1 MRPFDRRFQSR
12 LQPSGSGTPSSPSP
26 SLRALSPSLLG
37 LHSRT
42 SSTGSKLE
50 GAGIENLE
58 DRSAPWD
65 VVRWTKLKKISSQ
78 LFTEAG
84 RRSFGTPT
92 CITVSATIAI
102 GTSKGI
108 VLVFDYTQ
116 SLKSI
121 IGPGTKAVECG
132 PITAIAVSADHT
144 TIAGGHANGH
154 IFTWELAK
162 PSRPFLKIPPL
173 APYQMEDRSEDGH
186 VEGVSVLHL
195 GFLGTRHTAL
205 VSADDKGMAFSHL
218 ATRGLGAVGRTVKT
232 ARVLGRYPVDAAVPA
247 SRPRKPSSVLGLS
260 VLPLGNSPE
269 RTDSM
274 GLVAML
280 TPYLLVVVSTTPIAQ
295 TQHKAARPKEVATDS
310 ALSGCLA
317 WYPAVKLKQQPPSP
331 SSSSRS
337 GSSLQV
343 SSSKPRLAYAWSNV
357 LTLLE
362 LSTLEADSPED
373 PNRPPTL
380 QFRTRSRYRCEEAIV
395 AIQWF
400 SRQVRPCAFHV
411 FLRLTPQINRLLGF

>member
-1 MRPFDRRFQSR
+1 M
-12 LQPSGSGTPSSPSP
+12 
-26 SLRALSPSLLG
+26 
-37 LHSRT
+37 RT
-42 SSTGSKLE
+42 SSAGSKLE
-50 GAGIENLE
+50 DVGIEPLE

-65 VVRWTKLKKISSQ
+65 VVRWTKLKKISGQ

-92 CITVSATIAI
+92 CITVSGTIAI

-108 VLVFDYTQ
+108 VLIFDYAQ

-132 PITAIAVSADHT
+132 AIAAIAVSADHT
-144 TIAGGHANGH
+144 TIASGHANGH

-162 PSRPFLKIPPL
+162 PSKPFLKIPPL
-173 APYQMEDRSEDGH
+173 APYQMENRSEDGH

-232 ARVLGRYPVDAAVPA
+232 ARVLGRYPVDAADPA

-260 VLPLGNSPE
+260 VLPLGNSSE

-295 TQHKAARPKEVATDS
+295 TQHKAVRPKEVANDS

-317 WYPAVKLKQQPPSP
+317 WYPAVKLKQQPPP
-331 SSSSRS
+331 SSSSGS
-337 GSSLQV
+337 GSSQQA
-343 SSSKPRLAYAWSNV
+343 SSSSSSSPPPPSSASSPSSKARLAYAWSNV
-357 LTLLE
+357 LTVLE
-362 LSTLEADSPED
+362 LSTLEAGDPED

-380 QFRTRSRYRCEEAIV
+380 QFRARSRYRCEEAIV

-400 SRQVRPCAFHV
+400 SRQVRPCALHI
-411 FLRLTPQINRLLGF
+411 FL